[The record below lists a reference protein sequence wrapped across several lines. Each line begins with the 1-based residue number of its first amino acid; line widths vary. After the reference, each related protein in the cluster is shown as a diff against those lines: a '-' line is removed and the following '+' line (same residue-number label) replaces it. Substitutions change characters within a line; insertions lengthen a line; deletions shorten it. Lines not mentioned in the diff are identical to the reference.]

1 MIVGAFDVHVD
12 FKGLDQI
19 THQLGLEPGGKIQEE
34 FAYQIM
40 RISDKYTPMDSA
52 AVLRSQVFIV
62 DGGTALEYRTPYA
75 RYHWYGKLMVDPI
88 TRRGFAWHNP
98 ETGQYWS
105 RPGVNKLLT
114 DKDLNYQGAPIRGP
128 KWVERAWIDNGQQV
142 IDQLQRRLDEQ
153 SK

>member
-19 THQLGLEPGGKIQEE
+19 TQQLGLEPGGKIQEE

-52 AVLRSQVFIV
+52 AVLRSQVFSV
-62 DGGTALEYRTPYA
+62 DGGTAIEYRTPYA

-88 TRRGFAWHNP
+88 TGKGAFHDP
-98 ETGQYWS
+98 KTGRFWS
-105 RPGVNKLLT
+105 RPKVNKRLT
-114 DKDLNYQGAPIRGP
+114 DRDMVYQGAPIRGP

>member
-19 THQLGLEPGGKIQEE
+19 TQQLGLEPGGKIQEE

-52 AVLRSQVFIV
+52 AVLRSQVFVV

-88 TRRGFAWHNP
+88 TGKGAFHDP
-98 ETGQYWS
+98 KTGRFWS
-105 RPGVNKLLT
+105 RPKVNKRLT
-114 DKDLNYQGAPIRGP
+114 DRDMVYQGAPIRGP

-142 IDQLQRRLDEQ
+142 IDLLQRRLDE
-153 SK
+153 KAE